1 MGLATNFLIQS
12 VEAYVDPN
20 AGRNL
25 DADMVCRSGQ
35 VLVYHFNN
43 RAYTCTSASGAATWA
58 QYGIAE
64 IVKVDGE
71 RIEPTTERVDRGDF
85 AKRSDEA
92 MRMAELEAIKQ
103 KVEDGERLST
113 GEQRTLK
120 RSYEKQLSMQ
130 IIEEREGM
138 SGPGTGS
145 QTGSMMQST
154 KQNTVSQTFTSVQDP
169 GMGHDDHQIAI
180 ILPPSDNVYIGRMS
194 FSASEPVQYVML
206 MSPVGPELSNGQ
218 PIWTPDGGETNYPMV
233 LVDEGLRSGGW
244 FFAGN
249 ALALHTMGTEPFTAT
264 VSAVYS
270 EIAPGEYPRGT
281 VTAGTIQSIPDPGI
295 AGT

>member
-1 MGLATNFLIQS
+1 MTKSIQIIGILAILPLFTMGLATNFLIQS

-71 RIEPTTERVDRGDF
+71 RIEPTTERIDRGDF

-120 RSYEKQLSMQ
+120 RSYEKELSMAM
-130 IIEEREGM
+130 IEEREGRT
-138 SGPGTGS
+138 GPGTGS

-154 KQNTVSQTFTSVQDP
+154 KQNTVSQTFTSVVDP
-169 GMGHDDHQIAI
+169 GMGHEDHQIAI

-206 MSPVGPELSNGQ
+206 MSPVGPELNNGQ
-218 PIWTPDGGETNYPMV
+218 PIWTPDGGETNYPIKVWRMV
-233 LVDEGLRSGGW
+233 FCW
-244 FFAGN
+244 
-249 ALALHTMGTEPFTAT
+249 
-264 VSAVYS
+264 
-270 EIAPGEYPRGT
+270 
-281 VTAGTIQSIPDPGI
+281 
-295 AGT
+295 

>member
-1 MGLATNFLIQS
+1 MTKSIQIIGILAILPLFTMGLATNFLIQS
-12 VEAYVDPN
+12 VEAYVDPA
-20 AGRNL
+20 AGR
-25 DADMVCRSGQ
+25 DMDRDMVCRSGQ

-64 IVKVDGE
+64 IVKADGE
-71 RIEPTTERVDRGDF
+71 RIEPTTERIDRGDF
-85 AKRSDEA
+85 AKRSEETVRA
-92 MRMAELEAIKQ
+92 AELDAIRQ
-103 KVEDGERLST
+103 KVADGERLTIS
-113 GEQRTLK
+113 EQRTLN
-120 RSYEKQLSMQ
+120 RAYEKQISMD
-130 IIEEREGM
+130 IIEEREGR
-138 SGPGTGS
+138 SGPETGG

-169 GMGHDDHQIAI
+169 GMGHESHQIAI

-264 VSAVYS
+264 VSLYELLVHYH
-270 EIAPGEYPRGT
+270 
-281 VTAGTIQSIPDPGI
+281 
-295 AGT
+295 